1 MRVSLVV
8 EADYDDLTDQDA
20 LKQENLAAN
29 LRLLAQRIETDY
41 KERNSEQNKYGV
53 FYQIYQLSAGAAP
66 GKLRGDSVSQEILNQ
81 LELEGFIDP
90 KITPIPKG
98 DK

>member
-41 KERNSEQNKYGV
+41 KAE
-53 FYQIYQLSAGAAP
+53 
-66 GKLRGDSVSQEILNQ
+66 
-81 LELEGFIDP
+81 
-90 KITPIPKG
+90 
-98 DK
+98 